1 MMQTK
6 KHIFFTTS
14 GLFTFVKKDIDFL
27 SKEFDM
33 TVFVFKPQK
42 KWQTPFLFLKQ
53 ALLILKY
60 ILKTDIYICKFPGY
74 LSILPCI
81 VAKVTRKPCLLI
93 TAGTESAGIPSIHYG
108 NFDKKILGFFTAFS
122 FRWASHIAPVHKSLM
137 LQEYHYHPE
146 IYTHQGASFFCK
158 NLKTPFTEI
167 NYGFDPE
174 KFTMGNGVRMINS
187 VAIIAAGFESEVV
200 FLRKGIDLI
209 FEVASKLPNFTFSV
223 IGCEHTQL
231 NRLVPSNV
239 KLIQKI
245 NQDELILQFQK
256 HEFYAQLSMF
266 EGFPNALCEA
276 MLCGC
281 IPIGSSVSAIPDIIG
296 NTGFVLEKKNTT
308 DLINLL
314 NRAAQTDK
322 IKLSY
327 EARKKVIN
335 DYHFSFREQK
345 LRTLIYSLIE
355 NKL

>member
-1 MMQTK
+1 MKAK

-27 SKEFDM
+27 SKEFDV
-33 TVFVFKPQK
+33 TVFVFKPNK
-42 KWQTPFLFLKQ
+42 KWLTPLLFLKHF
-53 ALLILKY
+53 LVMMRHIFN
-60 ILKTDIYICKFPGY
+60 TDIYICKFPGY
-74 LSILPCI
+74 LSFLPCI
-81 VAKVTRKPCLLI
+81 IAKITRRPCLLI
-93 TAGTESAGIPSIHYG
+93 TAGTESAAIPSIHYG
-108 NFDKKILGFFTAFS
+108 NFDKKILGLFTEFS
-122 FRWASHIAPVHKSLM
+122 FRWATHVAPVHKSLM
-137 LQEYHYHPE
+137 LQEYHYHRE
-146 IYTHQGASFFCK
+146 IFSHQGAIFFCK

-167 NYGFDPE
+167 HYGFDPE

-209 FEVASKLPNFTFSV
+209 FEVAGKLPNFTFSV
-223 IGCEHTQL
+223 IGCEHAQL

-239 KLIQKI
+239 KLIKKI

-296 NTGFVLEKKNTT
+296 NTGFILEKKNTM

-314 NRAAQTDK
+314 KLAAQSDK
-322 IKLSY
+322 IKLSID
-327 EARKKVIN
+327 ARKKVIN

-345 LRTLIYSLIE
+345 LKTLIDALIV
-355 NKL
+355 KKP

>member
-1 MMQTK
+1 MKIK

-27 SKEFDM
+27 SQEFDV

-42 KWQTPFLFLKQ
+42 KWQTPLLFLKQ
-53 ALLILKY
+53 LLDIMRH
-60 ILKTDIYICKFPGY
+60 IFITDIYICKFPGY
-74 LSILPCI
+74 LSFLPCI
-81 VAKVTRKPCLLI
+81 IAKITRRPCLLI

-108 NFDKKILGFFTAFS
+108 NFDKQILGLFTVFS

-137 LQEYHYHPE
+137 LQEYRYHPE
-146 IYTHQGASFFCK
+146 IYSHQGASFFCK
-158 NLKTPFTEI
+158 NLKTAFTEM

-174 KFTMGNGVRMINS
+174 KFTAGNETRILNS

-209 FEVASKLPNFTFSV
+209 FEVAGRLPHFTFSV

-239 KLIQKI
+239 KLIKKI
-245 NQDELILQFQK
+245 NQDELIQQFQK
-256 HEFYAQLSMF
+256 HEFYSQLSMF

-296 NTGFVLEKKNTT
+296 NTGFVLEKKDSL
-308 DLINLL
+308 DLIKLFNQ
-314 NRAAQTDK
+314 AALSDK
-322 IKLSY
+322 IALSDA
-327 EARKKVIN
+327 ARKKVIN

-345 LRTLIYSLIE
+345 LKTLIYLLIE
-355 NKL
+355 KKFN